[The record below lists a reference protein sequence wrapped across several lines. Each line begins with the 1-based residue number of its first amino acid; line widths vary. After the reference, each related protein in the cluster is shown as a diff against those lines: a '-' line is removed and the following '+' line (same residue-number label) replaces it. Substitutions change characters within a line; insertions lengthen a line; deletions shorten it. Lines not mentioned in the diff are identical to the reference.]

1 MNKFYQITTS
11 GRTAD
16 LNIFGDICEWAW
28 EERGETSAY
37 NLAKEIEGLDVDF
50 INVHID
56 SYGGEIKEGW
66 GIYNALKNHKAQI
79 NTYADGFVCSAALYP
94 FMAGNRRIA
103 SPVSAFYF
111 HEGMTGAHGYA
122 KDLRKAADELEI
134 ITEIGMSAFTENCD
148 ITKDQV
154 AELMANETWLA
165 PEQAL
170 KIGVTTEI
178 SGAAENGY
186 TQSARQ
192 SVLSGIFAKRKEPKQ
207 NKNEAEIV
215 EDAPAEENKKFNKL
229 F

>member
-11 GRTAD
+11 GRTAG
-16 LNIFGDICEWAW
+16 LYIFGDICEWAF
-28 EERGETSAY
+28 EELGETSAY
-37 NLAKEIEGLDVDF
+37 NLAKEIDGLDVDF

-56 SYGGEIKEGW
+56 SYGGEMKEGW

-103 SPVSAFYF
+103 SPLSAFYF

-134 ITEIGMSAFTENCD
+134 ITWIGMSAFTENCSL
-148 ITKDQV
+148 TKEAV
-154 AELMANETWLA
+154 AELMANETWIA
-165 PEQAL
+165 PNQAL
-170 KIGVTTEI
+170 KMGVATEI
-178 SGAAENGY
+178 VSAAVNGY

-192 SVLSGIFAKRKEPKQ
+192 SILSGIFAKRKEPEQ
-207 NKNEAEIV
+207 DKNEAEIV
-215 EDAPAEENKKFNKL
+215 EDAPAEENTKFNKL